1 MLALLALACLAQE
14 GKPAQKEAPPPPNRI
29 VLHNEHNGPEGNSG
43 TAEAN
48 VYLMAKSGNVL
59 WRAKNVKVEWSKTE
73 DKATIIP
80 YKVSPNTKIARIK
93 VEVTKWHHRCGGLA
107 EIQVFRNDELI
118 SEDSFATASSENMK
132 NDLRTPMTLT
142 DGNTSSARELHG
154 YCILANDVPG
164 WFEVDMTRS
173 RSGKS
178 KSQKKT
184 EPVKP

>member
-1 MLALLALACLAQE
+1 MWWKGARMFVLMFSFVVGQE
-14 GKPAQKEAPPPPNRI
+14 PKADSKKEPPPPDRI

-48 VYLMAKSGNVL
+48 VYLLAKSGNVL
-59 WRAKNVKVEWSKTE
+59 WRAKNVKVDWSKTE
-73 DKATIIP
+73 DRATVIP
-80 YKVSPNTKIARIK
+80 YKLAAKTKIARIK

-107 EIQVFRNDELI
+107 EIQVFRGGELV

-142 DGNTSSARELHG
+142 DGNTSSSKELHG

-164 WFEVDMTRS
+164 WFEVDLTRS
-173 RSGKS
+173 RSGKP
-178 KSQKKT
+178 KRPK
-184 EPVKP
+184 